1 MLFNTEVKR
10 CSMDI
15 LRVVNLGVEVE
26 GRKVLENVNLYIKQG
41 ETFALFGP
49 NGSGKSTLL
58 NAIIGNPVYKIVSG
72 RIMFKRKDIT
82 NVPTDERV
90 KMGMGMSFQTPPKI
104 SGVKL
109 IDVLRYCA
117 KIGGYSEDKIFEFAE
132 MMKMKDHL
140 YREINVGFSG
150 GEVKRSELLQLM
162 LMNPD
167 FIMLDEPD
175 SGVDLENVALIG
187 EAISML
193 LERDK
198 SSDERRKAG
207 IIITHQ
213 GHILD
218 YVDADYGAIL
228 YNGRI
233 ACIGDPM
240 DILNQIRKNGYEGC
254 LAKCLRDM
262 D

>member
-1 MLFNTEVKR
+1 MGV
-10 CSMDI
+10 
-15 LRVVNLGVEVE
+15 LRVVNLGVKVGE
-26 GRKVLENVNLYIKQG
+26 RKVLKNVNLFIKEG
-41 ETFALFGP
+41 ETFVLFGP

-58 NAIIGNPVYKIVSG
+58 NALIGNPSYKVTSG
-72 RIMFKRKDIT
+72 RIMFKKIDVT
-82 NVPTDERV
+82 NLPTNERV
-90 KMGMGMSFQTPPKI
+90 KLGMGIAFQNPPKI

-117 KIGGYSEDKIFEFAE
+117 RVGGYSEDKIMELAE
-132 MMKMKDHL
+132 AMKMTDHL

-167 FIMLDEPD
+167 LVLLDEPD

-187 EAISML
+187 DAIRKI

-198 SSDERRKAG
+198 SEEERTKSG

-218 YVDADYGAIL
+218 YVDADYAAIL

-233 ACIGDPM
+233 ACIGEPD
-240 DILNQIRKNGYEGC
+240 DILNQIRNHGYEGC
-254 LAKCLRDM
+254 LVKCLRNM
-262 D
+262 ENSE

>member
-1 MLFNTEVKR
+1 MGV
-10 CSMDI
+10 
-15 LRVVNLGVEVE
+15 LRVVNLGVEIDE
-26 GRKVLENVNLYIKQG
+26 RRILRNVNLYIKPG
-41 ETFALFGP
+41 ETFVLFGP

-58 NAIIGNPVYKIVSG
+58 NAIIGNPSYRVVSG
-72 RIMFKRKDIT
+72 RIMFKKIDVT
-82 NVPTDERV
+82 NLPTNERV
-90 KMGMGMSFQTPPKI
+90 KLGMGIAFQTPPKI

-117 KIGGYSEDKIFEFAE
+117 KIGGYTEDRIEEFAE
-132 MMKMKDHL
+132 RMRMTDHL

-167 FIMLDEPD
+167 LILLDEPD

-187 EAISML
+187 EAINEL

-198 SSDERRKAG
+198 NDDEREKSG

-218 YVDADYGAIL
+218 YVDADYAAIL
-228 YNGRI
+228 YKGQI
-233 ACIGDPM
+233 ACIGEPE
-240 DILNQIRKNGYEGC
+240 DILHQIRSNGYEGC
-254 LAKCLRDM
+254 LAKCLKNMRNSE
-262 D
+262 

>member
-1 MLFNTEVKR
+1 MLR
-10 CSMDI
+10 I
-15 LRVVNLGVEVE
+15 VNLSVEVD
-26 GRKVLENVNLYIKQG
+26 GKRILKNVNLYIKKG

-58 NAIIGNPVYKIVSG
+58 NAIMGNPAYKIVGG
-72 RIMFKRKDIT
+72 RIIFKKTDIT
-82 NVPTDERV
+82 NLPPDERV
-90 KMGMGMSFQTPPKI
+90 KLGIGMAFQHPPKI

-117 KIGGYSEDKIFEFAE
+117 RLSGRENMIEEFAKKL
-132 MMKMKDHL
+132 KMTEHL
-140 YREINVGFSG
+140 SRSVNMGFSG
-150 GEVKRSELLQLM
+150 GEVKRSEILQLM

-167 FIMLDEPD
+167 FILLDEPD
-175 SGVDLENVALIG
+175 SGVDLENIAIVG
-187 EAISML
+187 EAIREL

-198 SSDERRKAG
+198 EEREKSG

-218 YVDADYGAIL
+218 YVSADYGVIL
-228 YNGRI
+228 YNGKV
-233 ACIGDPM
+233 ACVGDPK

-254 LAKCLRDM
+254 LAKCLKDM
-262 D
+262 I

>member
-1 MLFNTEVKR
+1 MGV
-10 CSMDI
+10 
-15 LRVVNLGVEVE
+15 LRVVNLGV
-26 GRKVLENVNLYIKQG
+26 KVGEQNILKNVNLFIKEG
-41 ETFALFGP
+41 ETFVLFGP

-58 NAIIGNPVYKIVSG
+58 NALIGNPSYKVTSG
-72 RIMFKRKDIT
+72 RILFKKIDVT
-82 NVPTDERV
+82 NMPTNERV
-90 KMGMGMSFQTPPKI
+90 KLGMGIAFQNPPKI

-117 KIGGYSEDKIFEFAE
+117 RVGGYGEDKIMELAE
-132 MMKMKDHL
+132 KMKMTDHL
-140 YREINVGFSG
+140 YREINMGFSG

-167 FIMLDEPD
+167 LVLLDEPD

-187 EAISML
+187 EAIRTI

-198 SSDERRKAG
+198 DEGERTKSG

-218 YVDADYGAIL
+218 YVDADYAAIL

-233 ACIGDPM
+233 ACIGEPK
-240 DILNQIRKNGYEGC
+240 DILNQIRNHGYEGC
-254 LAKCLRDM
+254 LAKCLTNMENSD
-262 D
+262 

>member
-1 MLFNTEVKR
+1 
-10 CSMDI
+10 MDI

-26 GRKVLENVNLYIKQG
+26 NRKVLENVNLYIKQG

-58 NAIIGNPVYKIVSG
+58 NAIIGNPVYRVVSG
-72 RIMFKRKDIT
+72 RIMFKKRDVTELPT
-82 NVPTDERV
+82 NERV
-90 KMGMGMSFQTPPKI
+90 KLGMGISFQTPPKI

-117 KIGGYSEDKIFEFAE
+117 RIGGFGEETIMEFAE

-167 FIMLDEPD
+167 FVMLDEPD

-187 EAISML
+187 EAINRL

-198 SSDERRKAG
+198 KDAERKKAG

-233 ACIGDPM
+233 ACVGDPL

-254 LAKCLRDM
+254 LAKCLRDL

>member
-1 MLFNTEVKR
+1 MGV
-10 CSMDI
+10 
-15 LRVVNLGVEVE
+15 LRVVNLGVEVG
-26 GRKVLENVNLYIKQG
+26 GRKILENVNLFIKPG
-41 ETFALFGP
+41 ETFVLFGP

-58 NAIIGNPVYKIVSG
+58 NAIIGNPAYRVVSG
-72 RIMFKRKDIT
+72 RIMFKKIDIT
-82 NVPTDERV
+82 NLPANERV
-90 KMGMGMSFQTPPKI
+90 KLGIGISFQSPPKI

-117 KIGGYSEDKIFEFAE
+117 KVGGYSEERILELAE
-132 MMKMKDHL
+132 KMKMTDHL

-162 LMNPD
+162 LLNPD
-167 FIMLDEPD
+167 LILLDEPD

-187 EAISML
+187 DAINEL

-198 SSDERRKAG
+198 DEESREKSG
-207 IIITHQ
+207 VIITHQ

-218 YVDADYGAIL
+218 YVDADYAAIL

-233 ACIGDPM
+233 ACIGEPDE
-240 DILNQIRKNGYEGC
+240 ILNQIRSEGYEGC
-254 LAKCLRDM
+254 LAKCLRNM
-262 D
+262 KNSE